1 MGSFLTQGLSLGAG
15 LLGNALGMN
24 EERRSGGYESP
35 YAGQVNQYLGMLS
48 PFAQKEFDFYGQNM
62 GNRFN
67 AIDGAYKALDP
78 VNNISIARGIAQ
90 RLRSGATAQGNGQA
104 RQFAQQGYGESVQ
117 QGARLGAMNQANDQA
132 GQFQMSLMDPQ
143 RQAGQQMQRAGLYDF
158 GNIAQSMGAV
168 NSLIGTGN
176 NMAMQNYGT
185 QQVQPGLLGSLYS
198 AGMTMIPD
206 FMGRGGGQSDP
217 INPYAGVRRAFDR

>member
-24 EERRSGGYESP
+24 EERRSGGFESP

-48 PFAQKEFDFYGQNM
+48 PFTQQEFDFYGQNM

-78 VNNISIARGIAQ
+78 ANNTSLARSIAQ
-90 RLRSGATAQGNGQA
+90 RIKSGATAQGMGQA
-104 RQFAQQGYGESVQ
+104 KQLQQRGYGESVQ
-117 QGARLGAMNQANDQA
+117 QGARLGAMNQANDQS
-132 GQFQMSLMDPQ
+132 GQIQLSLLDPQ
-143 RQAGQQMQRAGLYDF
+143 RMAGQQMQRAGLYDF

-168 NSLIGTGN
+168 NSLIGQGN
-176 NMAMQNYGT
+176 SMAMQNYGT
-185 QQVQPGLLGSLYS
+185 QQVQPSLLGSLYS

-206 FMGRGGGQSDP
+206 IAGRGQSGQF
-217 INPYAGVRRAFDR
+217 NPYAGVRRAFDR